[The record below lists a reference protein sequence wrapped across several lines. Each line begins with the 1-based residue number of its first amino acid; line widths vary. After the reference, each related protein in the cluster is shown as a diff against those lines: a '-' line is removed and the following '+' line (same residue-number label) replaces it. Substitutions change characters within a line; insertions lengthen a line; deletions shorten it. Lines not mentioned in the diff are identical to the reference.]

1 MDSTKNE
8 NNSKKSMVI
17 FGIIFA
23 LVVVIAVIAVI
34 SVMNTNSQKPAG
46 TVQFNTNPSVSMVVN
61 SSDRVIEV
69 QYLNRDAEILLSKT
83 DFVGKNVNEAAKLF
97 VKICSESGYIDA
109 TTDSAGQKVE
119 IIISNNNDKKVDS
132 LGKKL
137 SDTMNKYF
145 DENGIVAG
153 ATYLPLSAI
162 KEKADALNVSTN
174 KYILIKTA
182 EKMCVDYTEE
192 ELIEM
197 SEEDI
202 LAAIKDKSK
211 ELKGVAQEYYESF
224 CSATKDELEKFETFV
239 NNAVSPI
246 LAGIKTLDPDFK
258 LDISIDMSFG
268 DLKKQITA
276 NISNETIKSTVASA
290 LDENEKS
297 FNKMK
302 DTIKE
307 EIKKLQDKIIEDS
320 KDAFESAKKALEGR
334 YETYKKDV
342 ADAKAYYENHKDE
355 IDAKIKNFRDSISV
369 DVDINFSVGA

>member
-1 MDSTKNE
+1 MDSTKKE

-23 LVVVIAVIAVI
+23 LVVVIAIVAVML
-34 SVMNTNSQKPAG
+34 VMDTNSQKPAG

-83 DFVGKNVNEAAKLF
+83 DFVGKNVNEASKLF
-97 VKICSESGYIDA
+97 VQICSESGYIDA
-109 TTDSAGQKVE
+109 TSDSAGQKVE

-137 SDTMNKYF
+137 SETMNNYF
-145 DENGIVAG
+145 DANGIIAG
-153 ATYLPLSAI
+153 ATYLPLSAV
-162 KEKADALNVSTN
+162 KEKADALNISTN

-182 EKMCVDYTEE
+182 EKMNVDYTEE

-197 SEEDI
+197 SENDI
-202 LAAIKDKSK
+202 LLAIKDKSK
-211 ELKGVAQEYYESF
+211 ELKKVAQEYYESF
-224 CSATKDELEKFETFV
+224 SSVAKDELEKFETFV

-246 LAGIKTLDPDFK
+246 LAQIKTLDPNFK
-258 LDISIDMSFG
+258 LDISVDMSFG

-276 NISNETIKSTVASA
+276 NISNETIKSTIESA
-290 LDENEKS
+290 LDKIEES

-307 EIKKLQDKIIEDS
+307 EIKKMQDRIIEDS
-320 KDAFESAKKALEGR
+320 KVAFESAKKALEGR
-334 YETYKKDV
+334 FDTYKKDV

-355 IDAKIKNFRDSISV
+355 IDAKVKALRDSISV